1 MAIDTPPFYGVRTG
15 AWFLATL
22 DGVTIDTNMHPCDEN
37 GDPIEGLYLT
47 GNDSGGF
54 FSVSYPNLLTGARL
68 RAHHDLRPPR
78 RHAGGNRAGVR
89 RPRLQGPF
97 AFASRL
103 FRNPRRQFVKPF
115 PRDTAGRA
123 SPPATS
129 GYKSEPPVPCGQGV
143 FACRMEGSAKERKGA
158 TWKRM
163 HCRKGKPLVRVRARC
178 F

>member
-1 MAIDTPPFYGVRTG
+1 MASWKHYNEMAAAGEDTDYYKEKHRLMAIDTPPFYGVRTG

-22 DGVTIDTNMHPCDEN
+22 DGVTIDTHAPLRRERRPHR
-37 GDPIEGLYLT
+37 GPVPHRQRLGR
-47 GNDSGGF
+47 
-54 FSVSYPNLLTGARL
+54 LLLGELSKPADGTRL

-115 PRDTAGRA
+115 LRDTTRRA

-129 GYKSEPPVPCGQGV
+129 GYKERTPCPARTGG
-143 FACRMEGSAKERKGA
+143 F
-158 TWKRM
+158 
-163 HCRKGKPLVRVRARC
+163 RV
-178 F
+178 